1 MLKKYIIL
9 STLFFIGCS
18 SESDH
23 NASTKIVQNYSFV
36 YDDNFSK
43 TLKTISGS
51 PVDLPN
57 GIHAI
62 KAFKSHTLHAEKF
75 NLQLFITDPINLN
88 FTEPD
93 KTFLAYE
100 SSTYGFLSFS
110 QARGFS
116 DKEKLKKYN
125 VEEKRQ
131 SDEYAGRVL
140 TYSKNLAGTA
150 SFLRYSNTVLPGY
163 TLIEVAIPGPD
174 VEAVYLYTGKE
185 VPVGIQPIL
194 AITDK
199 LRETDDLSQDGYLKI
214 PLPQEIKDFYL
225 DNCGTLCPP
234 E

>member
-1 MLKKYIIL
+1 MIKKYLIL

-18 SESDH
+18 SGSDQ
-23 NASTKIVQNYSFV
+23 STSNKTDQDYAFA
-36 YDDNFSK
+36 YDENFSQ
-43 TLKTISGS
+43 TLKTVSGV
-51 PVDLPN
+51 PVDLPD
-57 GIHAI
+57 GIHAV
-62 KAFKSHTLHAEKF
+62 KAFKSHTLYAEKF

-116 DKEKLKKYN
+116 DKEKLKKHN
-125 VEEKRQ
+125 IEEKRQ

-150 SFLRYSNTVLPGY
+150 SFLRYSNTILPGY

-174 VEAVYLYTGKE
+174 VEAVYLYSGTD
-185 VPVGIQPIL
+185 VPVGAQPIL
-194 AITDK
+194 RITDK
-199 LRETDDLSQDGYLKI
+199 LKETDDLSSYGYLKI
-214 PLPQEIKDFYL
+214 PLPQDIKDFYMN
-225 DNCGTLCPP
+225 NCGSLCPP
-234 E
+234 